1 MTRYEP
7 RYPSTGKDVNVG
19 PTERLLSVLL
29 GGYMAAKGVKK
40 GKLSG
45 MATALAGGYLMYRG
59 SSGHCNLYE
68 RAGVST
74 ARRAIEIDESVII
87 NRPVHELY
95 SYWRSLDNLPEF
107 MRHIEEVR
115 VIDDKRS
122 HWVASTPGGIKVEWD
137 AEITGERENEY
148 IAWKSLPFSDIE
160 SEGMVE
166 FRTAPGHRG
175 TELRVHMIYNLPGD
189 GAAAPVQRLLAAIS
203 FRQIREEL
211 RRFKQIMETGEAP
224 TTEGQVR
231 GRAIGE

>member
-1 MTRYEP
+1 MTGYESRY
-7 RYPSTGKDVNVG
+7 RRAGKELNVG

-29 GGYMAAKGVKK
+29 GGYMAAKGVRR
-40 GKLSG
+40 GRVGGL
-45 MATALAGGYLMYRG
+45 ATALAGGYLMYRG

-68 RAGVST
+68 RIGVST
-74 ARRAIEIDESVII
+74 ARRAVEIDESVII

-95 SYWRSLDNLPEF
+95 SYWRDVENLPEF
-107 MRHIEEVR
+107 LRHIEDVR
-115 VIDDKRS
+115 AVDAKRS
-122 HWVASTPGGIKVEWD
+122 HWVASTPGGMKVEWD

-175 TELRVHMIYNLPGD
+175 TEMRVRMTYNLPGD
-189 GAAAPVQRLLAAIS
+189 GASAPVQRLLAAIS
-203 FRQIREEL
+203 FRQVREEL

-224 TTEGQVR
+224 TTEGQAR
-231 GRAIGE
+231 GRAVGE